1 PTSDSREGARR
12 GGWLGRREGANRS
25 VARRHVRIR
34 ARPRTTPEVV
44 SRMGYRPFPTVSHG
58 AWTPGK
64 APPRRT
70 GVPACGFLRPLP
82 DAPYRPAPLH
92 LVHRSGKPPCGLANG
107 GSARSANAGDGVD
120 SGEALE
126 AGNDLVEVSGVG
138 DVHRQVN
145 GRLAISG
152 PGADVADVASLPRD
166 HIGDGVEHAGVIVA
180 VDHELDELGLGRR
193 RRPGDVNA
201 AIRLVEQVA
210 HVGTGGGVHRDAFAA
225 GDVADD
231 GLAMHRSAAGGAVY
245 QQVAEAADEDRTA
258 GAGRARGCGAAA
270 RLEAAG
276 LVGSALRRRNEFG
289 ENLPGGDLAVAEAG
303 IDILGLGETELGA
316 GAADFRLGELLEA
329 DLEAWRVAL
338 EDAAADLSRA
348 LALVDVEPMPDLLT
362 CS

>member
-210 HVGTGGGVHRDAFAA
+210 DVGT
-225 GDVADD
+225 
-231 GLAMHRSAAGGAVY
+231 AGGAVY

-329 DLEAWRVAL
+329 DLEAW
-338 EDAAADLSRA
+338 
-348 LALVDVEPMPDLLT
+348 
-362 CS
+362 